1 MNDPVG
7 IHRHTSPSKESLEKW
22 KELGSDAQLRAFALS
37 YLDTLGGELVSKL
50 GYDPAELSNEIERTR
65 VGTPARHIYP
75 WNLAIK
81 PKSRW
86 SMRDHIAS
94 AYLLAAQREG
104 RLRGILAALRV
115 ILERLGG
122 GFSRLAGG

>member
-1 MNDPVG
+1 VG
-7 IHRHTSPSKESLEKW
+7 E
-22 KELGSDAQLRAFALS
+22 
-37 YLDTLGGELVSKL
+37 L
-50 GYDPAELSNEIERTR
+50 GYDAAELRSEIDRIQ
-65 VGTPARHIYP
+65 VDKPARHVYP
-75 WNLAIK
+75 WRLAIT

-104 RLRGILAALRV
+104 RLRGILAALKV

-122 GFSRLAGG
+122 GVSRLAGA